1 MTSDKTS
8 VGFLMQCEVILL
20 RMHNMLQ
27 KKIHKYTT
35 RVLPFYTPCIFL
47 KSLCI
52 LQRYFMNTIFLKKR
66 LFLFVLWICVWSGG
80 AVDWWMPDETDF
92 DTFGRIFFTKNVMA
106 NSRKNSDIFC
116 HSVCWIIAK
125 IHYPIP
131 FFVHYVIIP
140 G

>member
-1 MTSDKTS
+1 MWGNFTENAQHAAKKDTQVYYSRIAILHSMHIFKK
-8 VGFLMQCEVILL
+8 LMYSTEIL
-20 RMHNMLQ
+20 HE
-27 KKIHKYTT
+27 H
-35 RVLPFYTPCIFL
+35 
-47 KSLCI
+47 
-52 LQRYFMNTIFLKKR
+52 YFPEKET
-66 LFLFVLWICVWSGG
+66 FLFVLWIFVWSGG